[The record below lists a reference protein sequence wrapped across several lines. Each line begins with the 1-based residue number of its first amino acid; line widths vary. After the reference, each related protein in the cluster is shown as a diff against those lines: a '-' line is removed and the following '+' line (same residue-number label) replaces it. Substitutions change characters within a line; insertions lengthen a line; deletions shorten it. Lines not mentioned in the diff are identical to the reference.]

1 MKILLAFLLSFS
13 AYAKINGEFT
23 SEFKRKDMDCMIQ
36 AKISS
41 KKDSEITFKNWDEY
55 CEDSKGN
62 STESSLEDVMTYEK
76 ISENKLKVTQ
86 GKEKIEL
93 DAKIAIFKK
102 NHVHYNFVVDT
113 EDGKLEINE
122 EYELKG
128 TDLIFSS
135 IYILDGQEI
144 INKSGTVKKK

>member
-1 MKILLAFLLSFS
+1 
-13 AYAKINGEFT
+13 
-23 SEFKRKDMDCMIQ
+23 
-36 AKISS
+36 
-41 KKDSEITFKNWDEY
+41 
-55 CEDSKGN
+55 
-62 STESSLEDVMTYEK
+62 MTYEK
-76 ISENKLKVTQ
+76 VSDNKIKVTQ
-86 GKEKIEL
+86 GKEKMDL
-93 DAKIAIFKK
+93 DAKIAIFEK

-135 IYILDGQEI
+135 VYILDGEVI